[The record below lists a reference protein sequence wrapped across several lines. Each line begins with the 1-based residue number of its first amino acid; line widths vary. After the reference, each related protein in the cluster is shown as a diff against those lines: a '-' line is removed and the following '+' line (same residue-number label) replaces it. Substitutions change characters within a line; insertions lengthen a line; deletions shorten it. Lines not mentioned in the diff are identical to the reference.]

1 MRILSLYS
9 RRGDSTSFYRGVLP
23 INELCKLD
31 RSIEIV
37 EREKLSWADLANID
51 LVFYQRPHT
60 ENAQQVIEICK
71 NNNKKVVIDHDDL
84 LSSVPKA
91 NPFHLANKDVD
102 YKKMYKD
109 IIQSVDGFI
118 LSTDYMLNSLNE
130 FRYIKPET
138 KTCVVNNGFNDY
150 LFKLENKFSNYNKS
164 ILWRGSNTHNVD
176 FEPYKNDLLKL
187 IKDNQDFTFIFI
199 GFIPFKEMSKMQ
211 NVIYKETMDPIYYMK
226 AIRDLEPSLGFYPL
240 LDIPFNHAKSNIY
253 KIEMTYAGAVVM
265 NPQGEEWKWNS
276 KEEFF
281 INKKTF
287 LNKTNIVMDMI
298 RNKDERIKEE
308 YDNNY
313 QYLKDNYLLSNLNK
327 QRLEFFRSFIDG

>member
-1 MRILSLYS
+1 
-9 RRGDSTSFYRGVLP
+9 
-23 INELCKLD
+23 
-31 RSIEIV
+31 
-37 EREKLSWADLANID
+37 
-51 LVFYQRPHT
+51 
-60 ENAQQVIEICK
+60 
-71 NNNKKVVIDHDDL
+71 
-84 LSSVPKA
+84 
-91 NPFHLANKDVD
+91 
-102 YKKMYKD
+102 
-109 IIQSVDGFI
+109 
-118 LSTDYMLNSLNE
+118 
-130 FRYIKPET
+130 
-138 KTCVVNNGFNDY
+138 
-150 LFKLENKFSNYNKS
+150 
-164 ILWRGSNTHNVD
+164 
-176 FEPYKNDLLKL
+176 
-187 IKDNQDFTFIFI
+187 
-199 GFIPFKEMSKMQ
+199 MQ